1 MIPVRYTTGCR
12 ARARPVVSLTEEEIG
27 RMSRVSLFSSPLL
40 LGFEHFERALD
51 RVNKVSS
58 DGYPPYNVE
67 QTGDNALRITLAVAG
82 FTMDDL
88 SITIEDNQLVVRGRQ
103 QEDGTRVYLHR
114 GIAAR
119 QFQRSFVLAEGIE
132 VSGAWLD
139 NGLLHI
145 DLVRPEPEAR
155 IRTIEIQSGEIQSG
169 EIKKGESKSG
179 RNGSAVAVAGALR
192 AAPGNR

>member
-1 MIPVRYTTGCR
+1 
-12 ARARPVVSLTEEEIG
+12 
-27 RMSRVSLFSSPLL
+27 MSRISLFNSPLL
-40 LGFEHFERALD
+40 LGFDHFERALD
-51 RVNKVSS
+51 RVSKAAA

-88 SITIEDNQLVVRGRQ
+88 NIQVEDNQLVVRGKQ
-103 QEDGTRVYLHR
+103 ADDKERVYLHR

-132 VSGAWLD
+132 VDGAWLD

-145 DLVRPEPEAR
+145 DLVRPSLESRVRTVE
-155 IRTIEIQSGEIQSG
+155 IRQTGTASQGKIGVGKASG
-169 EIKKGESKSG
+169 
-179 RNGSAVAVAGALR
+179 
-192 AAPGNR
+192 